1 MQELERICYNHGEK
15 EEKGGGE
22 EKNWRKE
29 IN

>member
-15 EEKGGGE
+15 EEKRVGE
-22 EKNWRKE
+22 EKKRRKE